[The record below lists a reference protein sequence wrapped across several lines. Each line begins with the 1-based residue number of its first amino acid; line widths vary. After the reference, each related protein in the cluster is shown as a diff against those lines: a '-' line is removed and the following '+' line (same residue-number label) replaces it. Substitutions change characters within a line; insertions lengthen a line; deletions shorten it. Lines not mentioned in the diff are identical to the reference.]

1 MSSAGTHAAG
11 FDGTTGRSSHG
22 GRRTHIIQLLRDT
35 PEPVTVAQVATAV
48 GVPPGTARAHLEA
61 LVDAGMACRT
71 VQPRETPGRPRV
83 VYDGVLP
90 NQTHVRAQGYRLL
103 STLLVET
110 TAAQA
115 AAPGAASGAAT
126 LREVGAS
133 WGRRLVESDGPCP
146 ADDDERLH
154 RLVATLDSLWFAP
167 EIVETC
173 CHAGGAEEGAP
184 DPTATERRTRRLT
197 THHCPLRASLPDVGD
212 AACAVHAGLV
222 DGALAALG
230 SPRRLLD
237 LTRAPDA
244 HRCTVTLGV
253 PDLTLADHDRAGA
266 PGRA

>member
-1 MSSAGTHAAG
+1 MSSAGAHAAG

-35 PEPVTVAQVATAV
+35 PRPVTVTQVAAAV

-61 LVDAGMACRT
+61 LVDAGMARRT

-110 TAAQA
+110 LVAQA
-115 AAPGAASGAAT
+115 AAPGAVSGAAT

-146 ADDDERLH
+146 SDDDERLH

-167 EIVETC
+167 EIVEAC
-173 CHAGGAEEGAP
+173 CHAGGAEVGAAEP
-184 DPTATERRTRRLT
+184 GAAERCTRRLT
-197 THHCPLRASLPDVGD
+197 THHCPLRASVPGTGD

-230 SPRRLLD
+230 SPRRVLD
-237 LTRAPDA
+237 LARAPEA

-253 PDLTLADHDRAGA
+253 PELAPAGHERAGA